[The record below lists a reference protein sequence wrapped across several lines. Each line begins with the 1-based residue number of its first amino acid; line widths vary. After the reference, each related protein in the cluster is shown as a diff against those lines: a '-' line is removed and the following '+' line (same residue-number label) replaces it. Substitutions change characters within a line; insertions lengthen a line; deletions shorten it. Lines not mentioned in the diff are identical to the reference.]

1 MPLSSRS
8 SLQTVA
14 RLAQVARETLLRDRT
29 SGELQFSRL
38 LARYPQD
45 GMLYYERGVAY
56 RELGLYALALAD
68 FECAAPLLM
77 LREWK
82 QRTLDAAAKLRQR
95 LNGGLGG
102 ALTNAR
108 QRLDRLQRPD
118 LHLTISLLEALEQ
131 VDVDP
136 ARAAVLLRDCLDRF
150 LRQAMPRGKSD
161 HDDWRARLQRLGAR
175 APQAVVQ
182 HAQLVYVLGNLGA
195 HPRPDQPLTMAD
207 AYGSLN
213 GLLCILEWWEGD

>member
-1 MPLSSRS
+1 MSPPSRS

-14 RLAQVARETLLRDRT
+14 HLAEVARQAMLRDRA
-29 SGELQFSRL
+29 SGEVQFSRL
-38 LARYPQD
+38 LARYPED
-45 GMLYYERGVAY
+45 GMVYYERGVAY

-68 FECAAPLLM
+68 FERAVPLLL
-77 LREWK
+77 LRESK
-82 QRTLDAAAKLRQR
+82 QRALDAAEVLRQR
-95 LNGGLGG
+95 LDGGLGG

-108 QRLDRLQRPD
+108 QRLDRLQRLD
-118 LHLTISLLEALEQ
+118 LLLTISLLEALEQ

-136 ARAAVLLRDCLDRF
+136 AHAAVLLRDCLDRF
-150 LRQAMPRGKSD
+150 LRQAMPSGKSD

-175 APQAVVQ
+175 APQAVMQ
-182 HAQLVYVLGNLGA
+182 HAQLVYVLGNLGT

-213 GLLCILEWWEGD
+213 GLLSILEWWEGH